1 MNFKVTKKAKVLLA
15 IYSSQ
20 KKSFGKNC
28 IGQWHYCA
36 LLCWAALWSSLLLT
50 GCCHTHIR
58 DNFSCFRYIG
68 HGHVFHS
75 PLCWYLVW
83 IIIRCWYLSR
93 CYRPGL
99 YLCLTIYH
107 IINISPS
114 GQYLYSCSCKSLRH
128 NPGLWIWSRHSR
140 PTKRWSSKKLATRDD
155 LVAGLITPPSSQDSS
170 INYDINFSVAKV
182 SLHDLGIS
190 AITECVAPHITCHFS
205 FVFSTPLCPP
215 ITSHLAQ

>member
-1 MNFKVTKKAKVLLA
+1 MLN
-15 IYSSQ
+15 Q
-20 KKSFGKNC
+20 
-28 IGQWHYCA
+28 H
-36 LLCWAALWSSLLLT
+36 
-50 GCCHTHIR
+50 
-58 DNFSCFRYIG
+58 
-68 HGHVFHS
+68 
-75 PLCWYLVW
+75 
-83 IIIRCWYLSR
+83 CWYLSR

-182 SLHDLGIS
+182 SLHDSGVS
-190 AITECVAPHITCHFS
+190 AITEDAALHITCHFS
-205 FVFSTPLCPP
+205 FVFSPPCARPSPLTWLSKEKYLDLLCVC
-215 ITSHLAQ
+215 S